1 MQLLLRGLRASLLLG
16 WVLTIYPA
24 AGLAAGDPAGWAASE
39 AKPMPHHRVGAG
51 HDAPAGS
58 PSQGTTALVANNFE
72 LLGHTDLGAIDTNGD
87 VWVHRH
93 TAYVG
98 TWSDPCT
105 GRGVKVVDVT
115 DLRDP
120 QLIGTVAAR
129 PGTSAED
136 MVARFV
142 VTRHFFGDLLAVGI
156 QRCGPE
162 PELDEQQFGIEL
174 WDVSNPASPQKLSEL
189 GLNNGGGGVHELDLF
204 QRGRNV
210 FVLAAAPFSEFF
222 DPVPG
227 GDFRIIDVTD
237 PRHPVQVGEWGAG
250 AHGLTPG
257 PFFGLGSFGATFDHS
272 ARASADGRTAYV
284 SYWDAGVLT
293 LDITDVTNPVLVGR
307 TKYEPD
313 ADGDAHSVSV
323 YNSGRGRTLLL
334 QNDEDFDPTS
344 PSHILFG
351 SGGDG
356 IGQNSPSG
364 PPVWLEPDHK
374 LTAGVVAAVG
384 QGCAATDYP
393 AGTAGKIA
401 VVRTIDPFSAP
412 VNGEVPLCS
421 EADQEAAAEAAG
433 AAAVVHDFISDV
445 TSPQWFDIGDVGIPV
460 LFTDHATAQGIVA
473 AGTATLQGQE
483 PSWGYLR
490 VFDAATG
497 VQVAKF
503 DALPHV
509 HELPAPAGA
518 WSIHNNEVLRD
529 RSYASWYSHGVVALD
544 LSPLRGA
551 SPADPTLVGQFVPEG
566 APSHTP
572 FVDSGIPFIWGVAVQ
587 SPLQAAIPSLTFPVG
602 NPVLFLSDMNSGLWI
617 VSPTGPA
624 RP

>member
-1 MQLLLRGLRASLLLG
+1 MKLLLRGLGVSVLAGSLLMFLPGTGVGADNPDG
-16 WVLTIYPA
+16 W
-24 AGLAAGDPAGWAASE
+24 GRGE
-39 AKPMPHHRVGAG
+39 AKSLAHHHRAG
-51 HDAPAGS
+51 NGS
-58 PSQGTTALVANNFE
+58 STQSVASAVTNNFE
-72 LLGHTDLGAIDTNGD
+72 VLGHTDLGAMDTNGD
-87 VWVHRH
+87 VWVHRR

-98 TWSDPCT
+98 TWADPCT

-115 DLRDP
+115 NLQEP
-120 QLIGTVAAR
+120 ELIGTVAAR

-142 VTRHFFGDLLAVGI
+142 FTRHFFGDLLAVGI

-162 PELDEQQFGIEL
+162 PELNTQQFGIEL
-174 WDVSNPASPQKLSEL
+174 WDVSRPASPTKLSEL
-189 GLNNGGGGVHELDLF
+189 GLTNGGGGVHELDLF

-210 FVLAAAPFSEFF
+210 YVLAATPFSEFF

-237 PRHPVQVGEWGAG
+237 PRNPQQVGEWGAA

-257 PFFGLGSFGATFDHS
+257 PFFGIGSFGATLDHS
-272 ARASADGRTAYV
+272 ARASSDGRTAYV

-293 LDITDVTNPVLVGR
+293 LDISDVTNPVLVGR
-307 TKYEPD
+307 TTYARD

-323 YNSGRGRTLLL
+323 YDAPGRKFLL

-351 SGGDG
+351 AGGDG
-356 IGQNSPSG
+356 IGQHSPSG
-364 PPVWLEPDHK
+364 PPVWSLPDHK
-374 LTAGVVAAVG
+374 LAAGVVAAAG
-384 QGCAATDYP
+384 QGCSPIDYP
-393 AGTAGKIA
+393 VGTSGKIA

-412 VNGEVPLCS
+412 VNGEEPLCS
-421 EADQEAAAEAAG
+421 EADQEAAAETAG
-433 AAAVVHDFISDV
+433 AAAVVHDFISEV
-445 TSPQWFDIGDVGIPV
+445 SSPQWFDFGSVGIPV
-460 LFTDHATAQGIVA
+460 LFTDHATAVGMVA
-473 AGTATLQGQE
+473 AGAATLQGQE
-483 PSWGYLR
+483 PAWGFLR
-490 VFDAATG
+490 VFDARTG

-509 HELPAPAGA
+509 HELPAPPGA
-518 WSIHNNEVLRD
+518 WSVHNNEVVRD

-544 LSPLRGA
+544 LTPLKGA
-551 SPADPTLVGQFVPEG
+551 SPGDPTLVGQFVPEG

-572 FVDSGIPFIWGVAVQ
+572 SVPSGIPAVWGVAVAT
-587 SPLQAAIPSLTFPVG
+587 PLSFLIPLPIFRFGG
-602 NPVLFLSDMNSGLWI
+602 NPVLFVSDMNSGLWI
-617 VSPTGPA
+617 VRPTGPA